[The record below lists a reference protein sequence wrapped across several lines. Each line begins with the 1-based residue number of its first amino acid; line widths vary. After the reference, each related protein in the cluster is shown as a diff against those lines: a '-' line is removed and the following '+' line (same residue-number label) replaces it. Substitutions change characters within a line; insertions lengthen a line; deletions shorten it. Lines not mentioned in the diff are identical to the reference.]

1 MVPKG
6 SPEVSAG
13 PRKQV
18 HRRLRPAEIE
28 ELVAG
33 YQAGATAC
41 QLADRFRIHRTTVL
55 SLLERQSVARRNRS
69 LSFAQVVQARELY
82 AARQSRAKVGKQL
95 GCHAS
100 TVRLAHLKAGV
111 RMRAGG
117 SSGCKDVDP
126 VGSCSGGEEPGVSW
140 RKVWGWQGQR
150 TRRGSTRSGEVLESG
165 GGEQQEEAGLGRVDA
180 EAVLNHAGTEHEGA
194 GGSGAL
200 LVAEPEGEIA
210 VEDEPRFV
218 SWWCRWL
225 GEPEPCGARTSAT
238 ARFPDVWS
246 PVVL

>member
-1 MVPKG
+1 MAIWTATRIAAPSVMRRDATVSTRLMVSTPPTSG
-6 SPEVSAG
+6 SVTCSTLTRDLLRASAPIYPSMTAGALEVTPG
-13 PRKQV
+13 PRTQV
-18 HRRLRPAEIE
+18 HRRLRPAKIE
-28 ELVAG
+28 DLVAV

-100 TVRLAHLKAGV
+100 TGRLAPLHAGV

-140 RKVWGWQGQR
+140 RKV
-150 TRRGSTRSGEVLESG
+150 
-165 GGEQQEEAGLGRVDA
+165 
-180 EAVLNHAGTEHEGA
+180 
-194 GGSGAL
+194 
-200 LVAEPEGEIA
+200 
-210 VEDEPRFV
+210 
-218 SWWCRWL
+218 
-225 GEPEPCGARTSAT
+225 
-238 ARFPDVWS
+238 
-246 PVVL
+246 